1 MTEATASSAAAPA
14 PSGPPS
20 AAQAQPEQSQP
31 ERAQASHTDPSFD
44 RPDPGYDDH
53 DSALGDG
60 ESLNI
65 SSTASISSSIL
76 NYRKIHGRTYQNF
89 EGAEYYGPNDPTQ
102 NEALD
107 IAHHMMY
114 LALDNRLYLA
124 PLDNPQKV
132 LDVATGTG
140 IWAIDFADENP
151 SAEVIG
157 TELSPIQPS
166 WVPPNCKFELDNA
179 ENEWTYADNSFDYIH
194 VRGLLG
200 CIQDWEKLYRN
211 VYRCLKPG
219 GWFEHHEFSIPLK
232 SDDGSVPDDSVWT
245 DWNTLFRTA
254 GEKMGRPFNL
264 TEFWEDKLRDAGFTG
279 DIHRAMVK
287 LPVGGWAADARW
299 KEVGLFNRMSLE
311 QGLEGFANYICHMVM
326 GYRPEE
332 TEVLLARVRN
342 AIKNR
347 SYHAYYPLRVIYIQK
362 PLA

>member
-1 MTEATASSAAAPA
+1 MAEATASSAAAPA
-14 PSGPPS
+14 PSDPPS
-20 AAQAQPEQSQP
+20 AAQAQPEQP
-31 ERAQASHTDPSFD
+31 QAEAGHRVDPSFD
-44 RPDPGYDDH
+44 GPNAGFDDH

-65 SSTASISSSIL
+65 SSTASVSSSIL

-89 EGAEYYGPNDPTQ
+89 EGAEYWGPNDNVQ

-179 ENEWTYADNSFDYIH
+179 EAEWTYNDNSFDYIH

-200 CIQDWEKLYRN
+200 CVQDWEKFYRN

-219 GWFEHHEFSIPLK
+219 GWFEHHEFSIPLL

-245 DWNTLFRTA
+245 DWNVLFRAA
-254 GEKMGRPFNL
+254 GEKMGRAFNVS
-264 TEFWEDKLRDAGFTG
+264 EFWEDKLRDAGFTG
-279 DIHRAMVK
+279 EINRHMVK
-287 LPVGGWAADARW
+287 LPVGGWAADPRW
-299 KEVGLFNRMSLE
+299 KEVGLFNRMHLE
-311 QGLEGFANYICHMVM
+311 QGLEGFANYVCHMVM
-326 GYRPEE
+326 GYRAEE

-347 SYHAYYPLRVIYIQK
+347 SYHAYYPLKVIYIQK